1 MANQILEIGSLLT
14 TDENG
19 FIINS
24 SSLDKIRSPWK
35 EAVEEVKQAY
45 LDNIKDSLHSIYV
58 RGSVAKGEAIEEI
71 SDIDTLAVITKD
83 IDKSWINPIRKT
95 LDTKFKFST
104 GVEFYFLKYDELLNV
119 DNPSDYKFLI
129 KTQSVCIYGED
140 LSDKIENFKAD
151 KKTAKILIPKNLKI
165 VFENTIK
172 GIIDNPDREDILE
185 WCRWVM
191 KRILRAGF
199 VLVMDQEKVF
209 TRDLYPSY
217 KIFSKY
223 YPEKEDKMKMA
234 LELAINPTDDIE
246 VIIKFID
253 TFGIWLES
261 EIRNKF
267 E

>member
-1 MANQILEIGSLLT
+1 MANPILEIGSVLT

-24 SSLDKIRSPWK
+24 SSLDKIKSPWR
-35 EAVEEVKQAY
+35 EAVEEIKQAY
-45 LDNIKDSLHSIYV
+45 LDNTKDSLKSIYV
-58 RGSVAKGEAIEEI
+58 RGSVAKGEAIEGI

-83 IDKSWINPIRKT
+83 IDKSWIKPIRKT
-95 LDTKFKFST
+95 LDTKFTFST
-104 GVEFYFLKYDELLNV
+104 GVEFSFLQYDELLNS
-119 DNPSDYKFLI
+119 DNLANYKFLI
-129 KTQSVCIYGED
+129 KTQSVCIYGD
-140 LSDKIENFKAD
+140 DISDEIENFKSD
-151 KKTAKILIPKNLKI
+151 IDTANILIPKNLKI

-172 GIIDNPDREDILE
+172 GIVDNSDKEDIRE

-223 YPEKEDKMKMA
+223 YPEKEYEMRTV
-234 LELAINPTDDIE
+234 LELAINPVDDVEFIINFINTFGLWLEAEIE
-246 VIIKFID
+246 IKF
-253 TFGIWLES
+253 E
-261 EIRNKF
+261 
-267 E
+267 